1 LRGFSPRA
9 LISLDDLLIPASQSG
24 SRQFSSSL
32 ALCLSLI
39 GAVSMIYYHQG
50 LFMPRVVAVRAAA
63 GLGNGYSF
71 GNDFYQVW
79 LTSQE
84 WLRHGL
90 DPYSPEM
97 TREIQIGLYGR
108 PLDPN
113 RLTDPVDRRV
123 FPYPVF
129 TDLLFWPTAQ
139 FPFAP
144 LRVVVVCILAALTFA
159 SVPLWLRALDWQLSV
174 EWICV
179 IILLTL
185 SSYSALEALFA
196 AQLGLLVA
204 FLLAA
209 SLVALQRGRFL
220 FAGILMAITTIKPQ
234 VTALAILYLL
244 IWSVDEWRERKGFW
258 LGFFATL
265 TLLVSASLIAMP
277 HWIQSWTHT
286 VLAYRHYT
294 RPPLVTEVLTSHF
307 GSSLVAPGT
316 FVLTAVSIVIVIVLA
331 WRNRGADYGSRA
343 FWTTLT
349 LSFSIT
355 TTTILPGQAIYDH
368 LILLPGILLLARY
381 RKEFLAGGLVPRVLL
396 SLGAVVLFW
405 PWLAAFA
412 LIVLRPL
419 LAPAEFNSTAVFALP
434 IRTAA
439 SLPFA
444 VLALLAWAARLNS
457 LRIKSARNPESV

>member
-1 LRGFSPRA
+1 
-9 LISLDDLLIPASQSG
+9 
-24 SRQFSSSL
+24 
-32 ALCLSLI
+32 
-39 GAVSMIYYHQG
+39 MIYYHQG

-84 WLRHGL
+84 WLRHGR

-113 RLTDPVDRRV
+113 RPTDPVDRRV

-159 SVPLWLRALDWQLSV
+159 SVPLWLRALHWQLSAK
-174 EWICV
+174 WICV

-196 AQLGLLVA
+196 VQLGLLVA

-209 SLVALQRGRFL
+209 SLVTLQRGRFL

-244 IWSVDEWRERKGFW
+244 IWSADEWRARKGFW

-265 TLLVSASLIAMP
+265 TLLVSASLMAMP

-294 RPPLVTEVLTSHF
+294 RPPLVTEVLTSHL
-307 GSSLVAPGT
+307 GSSQVAPGT
-316 FVLTAVSIVIVIVLA
+316 FVLTAVSIVIAIVLA

-349 LSFSIT
+349 LSLSIT
-355 TTTILPGQAIYDH
+355 TITILPGQAIYDH

-419 LAPAEFNSTAVFALP
+419 LAPAEFDSTVVFALP

-457 LRIKSARNPESV
+457 VRIKSAKNLESV

>member
-1 LRGFSPRA
+1 
-9 LISLDDLLIPASQSG
+9 
-24 SRQFSSSL
+24 
-32 ALCLSLI
+32 LI

-50 LFMPRVVAVRAAA
+50 LFMPRVVAVRMAA

-84 WLRHGL
+84 WLRYGR

-113 RLTDPVDRRV
+113 RPTDPVDRRV
-123 FPYPVF
+123 FPYPMF
-129 TDLLFWPTAQ
+129 TDLLFWPTAE

-144 LRVVVVCILAALTFA
+144 LRVAVVCMLAVLTFA
-159 SVPLWLRALDWQLSV
+159 SVPLWLRALDWRLSAK
-174 EWICV
+174 WIGV
-179 IILLTL
+179 ILLLTL
-185 SSYSALEALFA
+185 SSYPALEALFA

-209 SLVALQRGRFL
+209 SMLALQRSRFL

-244 IWSVDEWRERKGFW
+244 IWSVHDWRARGRFC

-265 TLLVSASLIAMP
+265 TLLIGASLLAMP
-277 HWIQSWTHT
+277 HWIQSWMHT

-294 RPPLVTEVLTSHF
+294 RPPLVTEVLTSHL
-307 GSSLVAPGT
+307 GPSLVGPGT
-316 FVLTAVSIVIVIVLA
+316 FVLTVASIVIAIVLA
-331 WRNRGADYGSRA
+331 WRNRAVAYGSFA
-343 FWTTLT
+343 FWMTLT
-349 LSFSIT
+349 LLLSIT
-355 TTTILPGQAIYDH
+355 TITILPGQAIYDH
-368 LILLPGILLLARY
+368 LILLPGILLLVRY
-381 RKEFLAGGLVPRVLL
+381 RKQLLNGGLVPRVLL
-396 SLGAVVLFW
+396 SVGALVLFW
-405 PWLAAFA
+405 PWITAFA
-412 LIVLRPL
+412 LILLRPVL
-419 LAPAEFNSTAVFALP
+419 PPADFNSPAVFALP

-444 VLALLAWAARLNS
+444 VLALLAWTARLNS
-457 LRIKSARNPESV
+457 VRVSPPRNPESA